1 MEKVLNFFDCDGTLI
16 ATPLPDPGKDVWAAH
31 HGKPYPHQGW
41 WGRAESLDTDVFKM
55 EPRDIAY
62 TAYLEHAEAL
72 DTYNYILT
80 SRLPKLKS
88 YLANI
93 LSINGIVVDDI
104 LCAKGSLTKGQRIV
118 EVLHEHEAKGEKVK
132 VINMWEDRNKEI
144 VTIEAQ
150 RDYFEG
156 RGIVLNIYKI
166 QSDAT
171 D

>member
-1 MEKVLNFFDCDGTLI
+1 MKKVLNFFDCDGTLI

-31 HGKPYPHQGW
+31 HGRPYPHQGW

-55 EPRDIAY
+55 EPREEAHA
-62 TAYLEHAEAL
+62 AYLKHAEAL

-88 YLANI
+88 HLLKI
-93 LSINGIVVDDI
+93 LTLNGIVMDDI

-118 EVLHEHEAKGEKVK
+118 EVLHEHESRGEVVT

-144 VTIEAQ
+144 VTIEAL
-150 RDYFEG
+150 RPYFEG
-156 RGIVLNIYKI
+156 KGIELNIYKI